1 MDVERLAK
9 ELSPLRYQTGHRFRN
24 EEPFWER
31 LNEDDLRGLLKA
43 LRDRGYNVS
52 ADSPHMKTSSMYRAV
67 WGTLEA
73 CFSSATLPA
82 MMLGAA
88 KRVTWK
94 RGKFH
99 GMTARMGPS
108 GS

>member
-1 MDVERLAK
+1 MSRVWK
-9 ELSPLRYQTGHRFRN
+9 TP
-24 EEPFWER
+24 
-31 LNEDDLRGLLKA
+31 RGA
-43 LRDRGYNVS
+43 PARSN
-52 ADSPHMKTSSMYRAV
+52 TSSMYRAV

-82 MMLGAA
+82 MMPGAA

-99 GMTARMGPS
+99 GMTARTGPS